1 MVEAQ
6 SVWKVYQTGT
16 LKVEALRG
24 LDLKVRKGEMVAVMG
39 PSGCGKTTLLNCL
52 SGLDDIT
59 KGKVAI
65 EGVDLATMSDD
76 QKSGFRARRMG
87 FIFQAYNLLPV
98 LSAQENV
105 ELPLLLAGVSEAEAH
120 KEGLSALKM
129 VGLEEW
135 RLHKPMEL
143 SGGQQQRVTIARAL
157 VNKPAI
163 VWGDEPTAEIRSHG
177 RSLLLGLIVFL
188 SIIALGELYALYL
201 NYQNNIFLRQFV
213 SENQTRLLVQ
223 ATGLLVLGLGAA
235 YLSYLFSRAKPA
247 SRAGRYSR
255 KVLALSPF
263 IAGTVAFLLWF
274 GGLGSIVGGSTIGFE
289 VYVVIVLLLISLGM
303 IFRDR
308 LIFGMALR
316 NFVRRKTSM
325 AIVILGLMIGTA
337 MISGSLVT
345 QDTFTELFTRGAYY
359 GYGFADEVVYVR

>member
-1 MVEAQ
+1 MVVRDGPSMVEAQ
-6 SVWKVYQTGT
+6 SVWKVYQTGA

-120 KEGLSALKM
+120 KDSLIALKM

-163 VWGDEPTAEIRSHG
+163 VWGDEPTGNLDSENSAEIVKLL
-177 RSLLLGLIVFL
+177 RSLNRDYGLTFVIVTHD
-188 SIIALGELYALYL
+188 SQIAQETDR
-201 NYQNNIFLRQFV
+201 IV
-213 SENQTRLLVQ
+213 SMRNGQIEKET
-223 ATGLLVLGLGAA
+223 ATGTK
-235 YLSYLFSRAKPA
+235 S
-247 SRAGRYSR
+247 
-255 KVLALSPF
+255 
-263 IAGTVAFLLWF
+263 
-274 GGLGSIVGGSTIGFE
+274 
-289 VYVVIVLLLISLGM
+289 
-303 IFRDR
+303 
-308 LIFGMALR
+308 
-316 NFVRRKTSM
+316 
-325 AIVILGLMIGTA
+325 
-337 MISGSLVT
+337 
-345 QDTFTELFTRGAYY
+345 
-359 GYGFADEVVYVR
+359 

>member
-1 MVEAQ
+1 MVLPDGPSMVEAQ
-6 SVWKVYQTGT
+6 SVWKIYRTGS

-105 ELPLLLAGVSEAEAH
+105 ELPLLLAGVSEAEAG
-120 KEGLSALKM
+120 KEALSALKM

-135 RLHKPMEL
+135 RFHKPMEL

-163 VWGDEPTAEIRSHG
+163 VWGDEPTGNLDSENSAEVVKLL
-177 RSLLLGLIVFL
+177 RSLNHDYGLTF
-188 SIIALGELYALYL
+188 
-201 NYQNNIFLRQFV
+201 
-213 SENQTRLLVQ
+213 
-223 ATGLLVLGLGAA
+223 
-235 YLSYLFSRAKPA
+235 
-247 SRAGRYSR
+247 
-255 KVLALSPF
+255 
-263 IAGTVAFLLWF
+263 
-274 GGLGSIVGGSTIGFE
+274 
-289 VYVVIVLLLISLGM
+289 VIVTHDSHIAQET
-303 IFRDR
+303 DR
-308 LIFGMALR
+308 IVSMR
-316 NFVRRKTSM
+316 NGQVEKETTT
-325 AIVILGLMIGTA
+325 GTK
-337 MISGSLVT
+337 S
-345 QDTFTELFTRGAYY
+345 
-359 GYGFADEVVYVR
+359 

>member
-52 SGLDDIT
+52 SGLDDIS
-59 KGKVAI
+59 KGMEAI
-65 EGVDLATMSDD
+65 EGVYLASMSDD
-76 QKSGFRARRMG
+76 QKFGFRARRMG

-105 ELPLLLAGVSEAEAH
+105 ELPLLLAGVSEAEAR
-120 KEGLSALKM
+120 KEALSALKM

-163 VWGDEPTAEIRSHG
+163 VWGDEPTGNLDSENSAEVVKLL
-177 RSLLLGLIVFL
+177 RSLNRDYGLTFVIVTHD
-188 SIIALGELYALYL
+188 SHIAQETDR
-201 NYQNNIFLRQFV
+201 IV
-213 SENQTRLLVQ
+213 SMKNGQVEKET
-223 ATGLLVLGLGAA
+223 A
-235 YLSYLFSRAKPA
+235 
-247 SRAGRYSR
+247 
-255 KVLALSPF
+255 
-263 IAGTVAFLLWF
+263 AGTK
-274 GGLGSIVGGSTIGFE
+274 S
-289 VYVVIVLLLISLGM
+289 
-303 IFRDR
+303 
-308 LIFGMALR
+308 
-316 NFVRRKTSM
+316 
-325 AIVILGLMIGTA
+325 
-337 MISGSLVT
+337 
-345 QDTFTELFTRGAYY
+345 
-359 GYGFADEVVYVR
+359 